1 MPQENILFK
10 PEAAKQLKI
19 SLATLNRVINCGKI
33 KQVELSKRRRGI
45 LQSEINRYLVGDQQ
59 PI

>member
-19 SLATLNRVINCGKI
+19 SLATLNRVIDSGKI

-45 LQSEINRYLVGDQQ
+45 LQSEINRYLEA
-59 PI
+59 